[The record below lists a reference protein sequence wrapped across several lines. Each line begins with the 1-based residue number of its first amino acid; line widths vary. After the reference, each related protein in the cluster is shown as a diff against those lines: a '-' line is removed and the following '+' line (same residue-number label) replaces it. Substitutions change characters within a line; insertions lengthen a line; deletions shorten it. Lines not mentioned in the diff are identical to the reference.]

1 MELCRPR
8 GLWAGFWAFNP
19 DQKVPELIG
28 AGEQWACDQWE
39 VEWHQHAG
47 WELHLQLQGNTLW
60 KTNRA
65 IYEVAPGD
73 FLALPPRLNHST
85 HRKQVPA
92 EQHFVFAV
100 IDLAAVRFRFP
111 ELDDLLDK
119 REVIVIR
126 SVPQLQTA
134 FRLLMTE
141 ICQDSALRNLGLQLA
156 VDYLVLGV
164 TRVLRRR
171 TKTAD
176 PIIFNPAI
184 VRVKNTLDHAYQ
196 NDWHLTDL
204 ARIARLSVGH
214 LTEMFTREL
223 GTTPHQYLMQV
234 RINRAKEL
242 LQYPEMSITNVAID
256 LGFCSS
262 QHFARCFKQQT
273 GVTARAFRSLS
284 RRSPTNRGKGPGI
297 PGFSSGKTSA
307 SSHTPANC
315 NISESVS

>member
-8 GLWAGFWAFNP
+8 GLWAGFWAFSP

-60 KTNRA
+60 KTDRA

-85 HRKQVPA
+85 HRKQMPA

-156 VDYLVLGV
+156 VDYLVVGV
-164 TRVLRRR
+164 TRV
-171 TKTAD
+171 
-176 PIIFNPAI
+176 
-184 VRVKNTLDHAYQ
+184 
-196 NDWHLTDL
+196 
-204 ARIARLSVGH
+204 
-214 LTEMFTREL
+214 
-223 GTTPHQYLMQV
+223 
-234 RINRAKEL
+234 RINRVKEL

-284 RRSPTNRGKGPGI
+284 RRSPTNRGKGSRI

-307 SSHTPANC
+307 SSHTPANQKVH
-315 NISESVS
+315 S